1 MRPDSSLRAAHPR
14 RRQTHFISI
23 NVIGLIVTALVKGD
37 EGMIDHVGDR
47 GDDCAMTGNNRASS
61 LTQLPFHERRYISVI
76 SDQEFDSRTP
86 APIESE
92 LANQERSNSIWPA
105 VSLIAPALVP
115 GGMLVRG
122 ALLAGGIAYTA
133 YAARTDPSDKTD
145 IKNIDRNLIVE
156 IPVRDTIG
164 FVFSTRYAE
173 VGRVYAANPL
183 STDIYYPV
191 QSYNDD
197 MIVHKLSELELL
209 LNALG
214 AKRFSIKYHEDE
226 TDHVG
231 TKLTSSTLPVGAE
244 GALSRTRKRRFER
257 SGTSDGREPS
267 VPEQLTWYPHEP
279 DWQALAQTRMLYGR
293 KEFSFSVELEQGLE
307 LTAKAVAAF
316 QLLGVDVG
324 ADYNRNRNLTL
335 VVSGTF

>member
-1 MRPDSSLRAAHPR
+1 MTKD
-14 RRQTHFISI
+14 
-23 NVIGLIVTALVKGD
+23 VTAS
-37 EGMIDHVGDR
+37 
-47 GDDCAMTGNNRASS
+47 A
-61 LTQLPFHERRYISVI
+61 LTQLPFHGRRYISVI

-86 APIESE
+86 VPVEAKVATEQRGGS
-92 LANQERSNSIWPA
+92 SIWPT

-115 GGMLVRG
+115 GGILVRG

-133 YAARTDPSDKTD
+133 YAARTDPTNKTD
-145 IKNIDRNLIVE
+145 LKSIDQNLILE
-156 IPVRDTIG
+156 IPVRDTAG
-164 FVFSTRYAE
+164 FAFSTKYAE

-183 STDIYYPV
+183 STNIYYPV

-214 AKRFSIKYHEDE
+214 AKSFSIRYHEDE
-226 TDHVG
+226 IDRAG
-231 TKLTSSTLPVGAE
+231 AKLTSSLPVSVE
-244 GALSRTRKRRFER
+244 GSLSRARKRRFER
-257 SGTSDGREPS
+257 SGTSEGRDPS
-267 VPEQLTWYPHEP
+267 LPEQLTWYPHEP
-279 DWQALAQTRMLYGR
+279 DWQALAQTRLLYGR

-316 QLLGVDVG
+316 QSLGVDVS

-335 VVSGTF
+335 EVSGTF